1 MSRRSGGRRN
11 VGGAEEQGEAV
22 RARGWSAVTVVTALA
37 LAGCSGHAAIGA
49 GTSSV
54 SSTVGG
60 AAPSQSPVAPGVAI
74 SVSPGDGSK
83 AVRPDTP
90 VVATVKGGTVSS
102 AQLQS
107 ADGQRLQGRID
118 GAGGWQ
124 ATDAL
129 KPGTTYTLTVKA
141 TGSAGAASKTTTFRT
156 LVPKAYNRTTLV
168 PGDDWTV
175 GVGMPVVVSFAS
187 PVTNK
192 AAAVKALTVT
202 STPKQ
207 VDGAWRWISATE
219 VQWRPASYWPA
230 GTNVFVKAATGG
242 VELSPGVWG
251 RRTVTSSFS
260 VGRAQISTVDV
271 NRDTLTVRRDGR
283 VIKVIPVTTGQTTSK
298 PSFVTRGGIKVIM
311 SRESSVRMDAAST
324 GTDPKDPNYYNLVV
338 HWALR
343 LTYSGEFLHAAPWSV
358 AAQGRQNVSHGCT
371 GMSDA
376 NAKWMYDHAQ
386 IGDVVVYQGSK
397 RPLEPG
403 NGYTAWNMSFSD
415 WTSGA

>member
-1 MSRRSGGRRN
+1 VRTRT
-11 VGGAEEQGEAV
+11 GAVAAAV
-22 RARGWSAVTVVTALA
+22 VVALGA
-37 LAGCSGHAAIGA
+37 AGCSSAGLHGSGASVAA
-49 GTSSV
+49 TSSLGSASQRPSV
-54 SSTVGG
+54 S
-60 AAPSQSPVAPGVAI
+60 VAPA
-74 SVSPGDGSK
+74 DGSR

-90 VVATVKGGTVSS
+90 VVVTVAHGAVKTV
-102 AQLQS
+102 QLET
-107 ADGQRLQGRID
+107 ADGKIVQGRVD

-129 KPGTTYTLTVKA
+129 KPATTYTVKV
-141 TGSAGAASKTTTFRT
+141 TAGNQAGVTTTTTSFTT
-156 LVPKAYNRTTLV
+156 LTPKAYNRVVLV

-175 GVGMPVVVSFAS
+175 GVGMPVVATFAT
-187 PVTNK
+187 PVANRT
-192 AAAVKALTVT
+192 AAEKALTVS
-202 STPKQ
+202 STPTVK
-207 VDGAWRWISATE
+207 GAWRWVSSTQ
-219 VQWRPASYWPA
+219 VQWRPEKYWPS
-230 GTNVFVKAATGG
+230 GTKVKVSAAVGG
-242 VELSPGVWG
+242 VELAPGVWG
-251 RRTVTSSFS
+251 RRTVTSSFA
-260 VGRAQISTVDV
+260 VGHAQISTVDV
-271 NRDTLTVRRDGR
+271 NKDKMTVRRDGK
-283 VIKVIPVTTGQTTSK
+283 VINVIPVTTGLTTSK
-298 PSFVTRGGIKVIM
+298 PGFVTRGGIKVIM

-376 NAKWMYDHAQ
+376 NAKWMYDHSQ

-403 NGYTAWNMSFSD
+403 NGYTAWNMSYSD